1 MSCFSLLFKMFAPL
15 PFQPIVKSYDYPSMN
30 VFLRSKVTFRKGS
43 GRSLS
48 LTLSPYPGGSKAGR
62 FDRGTLF
69 WVGLFSLLPFSVLWA
84 QKASAVSDSTGTEL
98 EEVVVAGSRWS
109 QALNHVPSQIDVVS
123 KKLIAQ
129 FQPQT
134 AADLLGMS
142 GKVFIQ
148 KSQQGGGSPMIR
160 GFATN
165 RLIYT
170 VDGVRMNTAIFRS
183 GNIQNVINLDPFATD
198 RVEVVFGPA
207 SVMYG
212 SDAVGGV
219 MAFSTLQPRFG
230 GQVTG
235 NTDVRFSSANRE
247 KTAHT
252 DVSYG

>member
-1 MSCFSLLFKMFAPL
+1 
-15 PFQPIVKSYDYPSMN
+15 
-30 VFLRSKVTFRKGS
+30 
-43 GRSLS
+43 
-48 LTLSPYPGGSKAGR
+48 
-62 FDRGTLF
+62 
-69 WVGLFSLLPFSVLWA
+69 VGLFLLLPFSVLWA

-123 KKLIAQ
+123 RKLIGQ

-165 RLIYT
+165 RLVYT

-198 RVEVVFGPA
+198 RVEAMRWGELWLFPPCSPGLGAKSPETW
-207 SVMYG
+207 MF
-212 SDAVGGV
+212 
-219 MAFSTLQPRFG
+219 AFRRP
-230 GQVTG
+230 TG
-235 NTDVRFSSANRE
+235 KRRPIQTFLTAESAGRQSP
-247 KTAHT
+247 
-252 DVSYG
+252 V